1 MMASVSDTLSITLKL
16 GGQLLPMTIKRED
29 EEFYRDAEKLIN
41 QRFSYYA
48 NTYPQLGGEMYLTMT
63 ALDIAVQL
71 KSAERES
78 ILGPLTDAFKALVAD
93 IEASLAEE

>member
-1 MMASVSDTLSITLKL
+1 MANVSDTLSITLKL
-16 GGQLLPMTIKRED
+16 GGQILPMTIKRAD

-48 NTYPQLGGEMYLTMT
+48 NTYPQLGNEMYLTMT

-71 KSAERES
+71 KSTERES
-78 ILGPLTDAFKALVAD
+78 NLGVLTDTFKALVAD
-93 IEASLAEE
+93 IEASLEEK

>member
-1 MMASVSDTLSITLKL
+1 MASVSDTLSITLKL
-16 GGQLLPMTIKRED
+16 GGQILPMTIRRED

-48 NTYPQLGGEMYLTMT
+48 NTYPQLGSEMYLTMM

-71 KSAERES
+71 KSAERS
-78 ILGPLTDAFKALVAD
+78 SNLGPLTDTFRSLVHD
-93 IEASLAEE
+93 IETSLSEE